1 MATNRA
7 DAFALAYIPEATY
20 GTDPGIVS
28 AAWVDGDSE
37 DFSYIPQ
44 AGGTAYKAW
53 ARLASKIENMPK
65 RTLVEATQI
74 HPVSDSDAFRGKGP
88 AATEQEITIELFVT
102 GGRNDTAAVSD
113 SDRPI
118 PAPWQQLITSAS
130 GRTIGHRSTDSGG
143 GNGATNYSKVKSSPS
158 PAANQFD
165 IESGAGTVGALAP
178 GHVFGIDHGTGTST
192 PDIELVRPTYL
203 ATAVKFG
210 DDTPTVAGSRYNST
224 SVGFKANPS
233 ANDKVY
239 FSSQTVFDR
248 RLEASGAFTDSE
260 AQLSYTMLVYRGDSA
275 SACILKG
282 ARVTGFEITEKFNEF
297 AKCKITVAFKSFHY
311 YGDDPSAFG
320 SEPVIP
326 DEPAYYDA
334 TWPCPV
340 VSTFNNLTMLK
351 YTDSDND
358 GAYSSP
364 TVTRDLAI
372 SEFSLSWK
380 AGWKQ
385 RHSLMAANSVEDL
398 RLVDKQELRI
408 KFTLLY
414 DDDFRTMLGLCR
426 LNDGANAYGSFPF
439 MYWSGTRPQNIWF
452 VSVPGAFVL
461 EDPGT
466 DGEQEG
472 NQAHEIMLGMRAYQK
487 DEVVGTADTY
497 VAYSTTGAAQ
507 HRWCLGTLGGV

>member
-7 DAFALAYIPEATY
+7 DAFALAYIPETTY
-20 GTDPGIVS
+20 GVDPGIVG

-44 AGGTAYKAW
+44 AAATPYKAW
-53 ARLASKIENMPK
+53 ARLASKPENMPK
-65 RTLVEATQI
+65 RTMVEATQI
-74 HPVSDSDAFRGKGP
+74 HPVSDNDAYRGKGP
-88 AATEQEITIELFVT
+88 AATDQEISFELFVT

-113 SDRPI
+113 TDKPI
-118 PAPWQQLITSAS
+118 PPPWQQIITSAS

-143 GNGATNYSKVKSSPS
+143 GNGATNASKVKSSPS
-158 PAANQFD
+158 PSVSQFE
-165 IESGAGTVGALAP
+165 IESSVGTVGALAP
-178 GHVFGIDHGTGTST
+178 GHVFGVDHGTGTST
-192 PDIELVRPTYL
+192 KDIELVRPTYCTS
-203 ATAVKFG
+203 ATKFG
-210 DDTPTVAGSRYNST
+210 DDSPATPGSEYNSVT
-224 SVGFKANPS
+224 VGFKDIPA
-233 ANDKVY
+233 ANDLVY

-248 RLEASGAFTDSE
+248 RLEASGAFTESE
-260 AQLSYTMLVYRGDSA
+260 AQLSYTMLIYRGDS
-275 SACILKG
+275 STACILKG

-297 AKCKITVAFKSFHY
+297 AKCKITVTFKSFHY
-311 YGDDPSAFG
+311 YGDDSSAFG
-320 SEPVIP
+320 SEPVMP

-334 TWPCPV
+334 AWPCPV
-340 VSTFNNLTMLK
+340 VSTYNNLTMLK

-372 SEFSLSWK
+372 SEFSVSWK

-385 RHSLMAANSVEDL
+385 RHSLMATNSVEDL

-439 MYWSGTRPQNIWF
+439 IYWSGTKPQNIWF
-452 VSVPGAFVL
+452 VAVPGAFVI

-466 DGEQEG
+466 DGEHEG
-472 NQAHEIMLGMRAYQK
+472 NQAHEVMLGMRSFQK
-487 DEVVGTADTY
+487 DETTGTPDAY
-497 VAYSTTGAAQ
+497 VAYAVDEAAQ